1 MLAGPITTFTSTIF
15 PKQSRSK
22 KTKKSIHMTIPKRH
36 ASTLSTFAFTNIRL
50 KRFKKS
56 PSHSNTTRAVS
67 QHTQPLVRIYP
78 LPLPPTLQ
86 PQNSHRTQ
94 TCHLPPYRN
103 PTPEK
108 YNSTTPKHT
117 NLTTTTTPTTI
128 INNTTHFR
136 KTFRLMQLSIFLLP
150 RFYTLSTSL
159 TIPLVTHFTLP
170 RLSLHVAGT
179 SAIETI
185 GGL

>member
-136 KTFRLMQLSIFLLP
+136 KTFRHATQHLSLAQVLHAFNLLNHTSCYP
-150 RFYTLSTSL
+150 FHPSTSF
-159 TIPLVTHFTLP
+159 PARCRNF
-170 RLSLHVAGT
+170 SN
-179 SAIETI
+179 
-185 GGL
+185 